1 MKLYVIHHSAA
12 VGAVA
17 VEHAGEHEHQ
27 VREAVEVLARGGAQ
41 VFGFADGHD
50 GAFGAARHGAAHVR
64 LCGGA
69 RAGGQDEFLK
79 ARQRGVVALKGGVQL
94 RQRVVLEQLKA
105 RNGDFAAQIEELMLG
120 PPGDADTPTPT
131 DNQQKRT

>member
-1 MKLYVIHHSAA
+1 MRCRRRSGRPACGARRAGSCAASLQPFAFPVHVVARAA

-64 LCGGA
+64 LRGGA
-69 RAGGQDEFLK
+69 RAGGQDEF
-79 ARQRGVVALKGGVQL
+79 
-94 RQRVVLEQLKA
+94 
-105 RNGDFAAQIEELMLG
+105 IM
-120 PPGDADTPTPT
+120 PGRE
-131 DNQQKRT
+131 KI